1 MKKNNI
7 IITILTVSIILLSVG
22 CIYLYRENDKSVFN
36 ISIGVPVDEDTIN
49 FGLEINDKNVVNNI
63 LLSLIRAESINKTSI
78 TDSLP
83 DANIKIDNTKIGA
96 CYLWLKVWINGD
108 EVIFSLGDDD
118 SNSSSYKKINGQ
130 LAKEV
135 INYISEYK

>member
-7 IITILTVSIILLSVG
+7 VITILTVSIILLSVG

-83 DANIKIDNTKIGA
+83 DANIKIDDTKIGA

>member
-22 CIYLYRENDKSVFN
+22 CIYLYRETTKPIFN
-36 ISIGVPVDEDTIN
+36 VSIGVPVDENTIN

-83 DANIKIDNTKIGA
+83 DANIKIDDTKKGV

-108 EVIFSLGDDD
+108 EVIFSLGDYDN
-118 SNSSSYKKINGQ
+118 NSSSYKKINGQ

>member
-83 DANIKIDNTKIGA
+83 DANIKIDDIKIGA

>member
-83 DANIKIDNTKIGA
+83 DANIKIDDTKIGA